1 MNEQTTPGATMTPA
15 AIIGASGYA
24 GGELLRLLLGHP
36 HVDVTQI
43 TSETYAGEYAHFVH
57 PNLRDRTDLK
67 FRSLDDLEPAELL
80 FLALPHGHAMGR
92 IEEFAAMADRIVDL
106 SADFRLRN
114 PEDYVRWYGCQHP
127 NPDWLDGPQG
137 EHFVY
142 GMPERYREELCG
154 ASYASGTGCNAIVTN
169 LALLPLYRRG
179 LVRETVVEVKVGSS
193 EGGASPNAAS
203 HHPERAGVVRSYAP
217 TGHRHVAELIQEL
230 ELDPENPRLYFSV
243 TSVGIVRGALAT
255 CHCLL
260 DEALEERDAW
270 RIYRGDYADE
280 PFVRIARSR
289 RGIHRYPEP
298 KILTGS
304 NICDVA
310 FAADPV
316 NRRMVVIAAIDNL
329 MKGAAGNAVQ
339 TLNVMMGWEE
349 TMGLEFVGLH
359 PV

>member
-1 MNEQTTPGATMTPA
+1 MVEA
-15 AIIGASGYA
+15 AIVGASGYA

-36 HVDVTQI
+36 NVEVTQI
-43 TSETYAGEYAHFVH
+43 TSETYAGQYAHFVH

-67 FRSLDDLEPAELL
+67 FRGLDDLQSTELL
-80 FLALPHGHAMGR
+80 FLALPHGHAMKR
-92 IEEFAAMADRIVDL
+92 IDAFSAMAERILDL
-106 SADFRLRN
+106 SADFRLRK
-114 PEDYVRWYGCQHP
+114 PEDYERWYG
-127 NPDWLDGPQG
+127 G
-137 EHFVY
+137 EHAAPEWLAAFVY
-142 GMPERYREELCG
+142 GMPELYRDRLQG
-154 ASYASGTGCNAIVTN
+154 AHYASGTGCNAIVTS

-193 EGGASPNAAS
+193 EGGAKANPAS

-230 ELDPENPRLYFSV
+230 ELDRERPGLYFSV

-260 DEALEERDAW
+260 DEALHERDAW
-270 RIYRGDYADE
+270 RIYRGDYAEE
-280 PFVRIARSR
+280 PFVRLARSR

-304 NICDVA
+304 NICDVG
-310 FAADPV
+310 FAADPQ
-316 NRRMVVIAAIDNL
+316 NKRMVVIGAIDNL

-339 TLNVMMGWEE
+339 TMNVMLGWPE
-349 TMGLEFVGLH
+349 TLGLEFPGLH